1 MRKVR
6 QDLAE
11 MPKSFAENPQSDL
24 MSLCHAFIK
33 EVESYTSG
41 KPNDD
46 PDQATFL
53 GDASPHYEA
62 LKQEVIRTRPQFGIS
77 PANFPMS
84 CGRGEVFPD
93 PIVGPLSPP
102 LARPSLLSEKELHG
116 NAPNHRNWANSRVLS
131 LMF

>member
-77 PANFPMS
+77 PGNVPVS
-84 CGRGEVFPD
+84 CGPSEVFPEATL
-93 PIVGPLSPP
+93 GSLSPP
-102 LARPSLLSEKELHG
+102 LARTSLLEKELHG
-116 NAPNHRNWANSRVLS
+116 KAPNAQTLLS
-131 LMF
+131 YC